1 MKYGESLFC
10 VVYLAFAII
19 MGLKIRN
26 KRKDRIGDL
35 MGTAVLILGCGD
47 AFHLVPR
54 IMNHFMTGDFTA
66 LLGFGKLVTSVT
78 MTIFYVYLYELWLK
92 LYSYDKKLRPVVYI
106 LAVVRIVLCFF
117 PQNNWFTGEPSLL
130 WAVLRNVPFVILGAL
145 IVVLFYRKKDA
156 IYNLRLVWLWVT
168 LSFLF
173 YIPVAVGASAVP
185 MLGMLMIPKTV
196 CYMILI
202 WTFWK
207 QSV

>member
-78 MTIFYVYLYELWLK
+78 MTIFYVYMYELWLK

-106 LAVVRIVLCFF
+106 LAVVRIALCFF